1 MTDSKPFGIDLILEL
16 MPHRYPFLLID
27 RVTALD
33 PWRSIAAYKNI
44 TYNEPQFQGHFPG
57 FPVLP
62 GVMIIEAM
70 GQAGALFIAVSRR
83 EAPDSLPEGLDLP
96 DLAGRVAFF
105 ASADK
110 VKFRQPVRPGDRLDI
125 EVRLLRFG
133 SRIWKVAA
141 RALVDGRKVAE
152 AELASVLSD
161 AKEPSAVRR
170 NIDQPTEFIQAESIQ
185 T

>member
-1 MTDSKPFGIDLILEL
+1 MTDSPPIGIDTILEM

-33 PWRSIAAYKNI
+33 PWRSISAYKNI

-70 GQAGALFIAVSRR
+70 GQAGALFIALSQFKAP
-83 EAPDSLPEGLDLP
+83 EAAPEGVELP

-125 EVRLLRFG
+125 DIDLLRFG

-141 RALVDGRKVAE
+141 LAQVDGRKVAE
-152 AELASVLSD
+152 AELTSVLSGPED
-161 AKEPSAVRR
+161 SA
-170 NIDQPTEFIQAESIQ
+170 S
-185 T
+185 

>member
-1 MTDSKPFGIDLILEL
+1 MTGPQTFGIDAILEV

-33 PWRSIAAYKNI
+33 PWLTISAYKNI

-70 GQAGALFIAVSRR
+70 GQAGALFIALSNRH
-83 EAPDSLPEGLDLP
+83 APEKAPEGVRLP

-105 ASADK
+105 AAADK

-125 EVRLLRFG
+125 EVRLLRVG

-141 RALVDGRKVAE
+141 KAQVDGRKAAE
-152 AELASVLSD
+152 AEMTSVLPGAGEAGD
-161 AKEPSAVRR
+161 
-170 NIDQPTEFIQAESIQ
+170 
-185 T
+185 

>member
-1 MTDSKPFGIDLILEL
+1 MTDTKSFDIDVILDL
-16 MPHRYPFLLID
+16 LPHRYPFLLLD

-33 PWRSIAAYKNI
+33 PWQTISAYKNI
-44 TYNEPQFQGHFPG
+44 SYNEPQFQGHFPG

-70 GQAGALFIAVSRR
+70 GQAGAVFISLSQRQAPEAV
-83 EAPDSLPEGLDLP
+83 PEGVAMP
-96 DLAGRVAFF
+96 DLAGQVAFF
-105 ASADK
+105 AAVDK
-110 VKFRQPVRPGDRLDI
+110 VKFRRLVRPGDRLDL

-152 AELASVLSD
+152 AELISVRPG
-161 AKEPSAVRR
+161 AGNPEV
-170 NIDQPTEFIQAESIQ
+170 
-185 T
+185 

>member
-1 MTDSKPFGIDLILEL
+1 MTEPLSFGIDAILEL

-33 PWRSIAAYKNI
+33 PWRSMAAYKNI
-44 TYNEPQFQGHFPG
+44 TYNEPQFQGHFPN

-62 GVMIIEAM
+62 GVMIIESM
-70 GQAGALFIAVSRR
+70 CQVGAVFIALSRR
-83 EAPDSLPEGLDLP
+83 HDPEAIPDGLDLP

-105 ASADK
+105 AAADK

-141 RALVDGRKVAE
+141 RAQVDGRKAAE
-152 AELASVLSD
+152 AELTSVLTD
-161 AKEPSAVRR
+161 A
-170 NIDQPTEFIQAESIQ
+170 
-185 T
+185 

>member
-1 MTDSKPFGIDLILEL
+1 MTDSQTIGIDVILEV

-33 PWRSIAAYKNI
+33 PWRTISAYKNV
-44 TYNEPQFQGHFPG
+44 TYNEPQFLGHFPN

-70 GQAGALFIAVSRR
+70 GQAGALFIALSQRNSPETV
-83 EAPDSLPEGLDLP
+83 PDGVDLP
-96 DLAGRVAFF
+96 DLSGRVAFF
-105 ASADK
+105 AAADK
-110 VKFRQPVRPGDRLDI
+110 VKFRRPVRPGDRLDI

-141 RALVDGRKVAE
+141 RALVDGQKAAE
-152 AELASVLSD
+152 AELT
-161 AKEPSAVRR
+161 SAL
-170 NIDQPTEFIQAESIQ
+170 PGAGEEHL
-185 T
+185 

>member
-1 MTDSKPFGIDLILEL
+1 MTDSPPFGIDTILEL
-16 MPHRYPFLLID
+16 LPHRYPFLLID

-33 PWRSIAAYKNI
+33 PWRTISAYKNI

-57 FPVLP
+57 LPVLP
-62 GVMIIEAM
+62 GVMIVEAM
-70 GQAGALFIAVSRR
+70 GQAGTLFTALSQRQAPEAV
-83 EAPDSLPEGLDLP
+83 PEGVDLP

-125 EVRLLRFG
+125 ETRLLRFG

-141 RALVDGRKVAE
+141 LAQVDGRKVAE
-152 AELASVLSD
+152 AELTSVLSGPED
-161 AKEPSAVRR
+161 SA
-170 NIDQPTEFIQAESIQ
+170 S
-185 T
+185 

>member
-1 MTDSKPFGIDLILEL
+1 MTESQTFGIDRILKM

-27 RVTALD
+27 RVTSLD

-44 TYNEPQFQGHFPG
+44 TYNEPQFQGHFPD

-70 GQAGALFIAVSRR
+70 GQAGVLFMTLSSR
-83 EAPDSLPEGLDLP
+83 EAPEAGPEGVDLS
-96 DLAGRVAFF
+96 DLEGRVAFF

-125 EVRLLRFG
+125 EVRPLRLG

-141 RALVDGRKVAE
+141 RALVDGHKVAE
-152 AELASVLSD
+152 AELTSVSPDIEAPASD
-161 AKEPSAVRR
+161 RR
-170 NIDQPTEFIQAESIQ
+170 KS
-185 T
+185 